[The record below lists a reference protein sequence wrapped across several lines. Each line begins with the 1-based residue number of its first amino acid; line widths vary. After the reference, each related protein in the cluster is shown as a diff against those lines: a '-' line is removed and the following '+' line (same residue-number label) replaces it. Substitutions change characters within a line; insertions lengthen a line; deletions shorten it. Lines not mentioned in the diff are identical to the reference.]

1 MSLTE
6 GNVGII
12 PSQSVTDAPLFNG
25 ALQTCLRLK
34 NLETAM
40 RIIRPIAI
48 YGFLALGGISAAYAA
63 PDWNAVGQA
72 VGKTGT
78 VMPGGVYR
86 VGLPRTDLHVMLD
99 GIELKPTFALGS
111 WVAFTPMGDKAMV
124 MGDLVLTEDEIEP
137 VMKSLLDSGLEITA
151 LHNHLFHAQPATFYM
166 HVGGMGDPVTL
177 AGALHKALTLS
188 KTPFTAAAPPPAT
201 PPAIDLDTVAIDA
214 ALGAKGSIAGGVY
227 QVGVPRAEPVMAA
240 GMAVPGPMGGAEA
253 INFQPLGGGKAAIT
267 GDFILV
273 AKEVNPVMRA
283 LRSHGIDVTAL
294 HNHMLDDI
302 PRMFFMHFWAHDD
315 LTKLLVGLK
324 AAMAEV
330 AVKKVP

>member
-12 PSQSVTDAPLFNG
+12 PLQSITDAPLFKG
-25 ALQTCLRLK
+25 AGQMCLRLK
-34 NLETAM
+34 NQETIM
-40 RIIRPIAI
+40 RIIRSLAI
-48 YGFLALGGISAAYAA
+48 YGFLALGGTSAANAA
-63 PDWNAVGQA
+63 TDWNAVGQA

-78 VMPGGVYR
+78 VMSGGVYR

-111 WVAFTPMGDKAMV
+111 WVAFTPMGEQAML

-137 VMKSLLDSGLEITA
+137 VMKSLLESGLEITA

-166 HVGGMGDPVTL
+166 HVGGTGDPVKL
-177 AGALHKALTLS
+177 AQSIHKALTLS
-188 KTPFTAAAPPPAT
+188 KTPFNAAAPQPAT
-201 PPAIDLDTVAIDA
+201 PPAIDLDTAAIDA

-227 QVGVPRAEPVMAA
+227 QVGVPRAEPVMAG

-267 GDFILV
+267 GDFILL
-273 AKEVNPVMRA
+273 AKEVNPVMRE

-294 HNHMLDDI
+294 HNHMLDDN

-315 LTKLLVGLK
+315 LTKLLAGLK

-330 AVKKVP
+330 AVKKGP